1 MAENKV
7 RITPTTEMKDTLIL
21 AKPISSVKIK
31 MRIWDVTWESM

>member
-7 RITPTTEMKDTLIL
+7 QDYTDDKTKDTLIL

-31 MRIWDVTWESM
+31 IRIWDVTWESM